1 MLIYLLSL
9 NISEQSDLKNAT
21 NIFGFIESQGS
32 GNNKKRQYYLRPYIT
47 SKQKKRF
54 FFFYIIFIL
63 IKK

>member
-32 GNNKKRQYYLRPYIT
+32 GNNKKRQYHLRPYINL
-47 SKQKKRF
+47 KKKKLF
-54 FFFYIIFIL
+54 FFFI
-63 IKK
+63 